1 MGLNSSSML
10 QDQDVEDIKK
20 ETGFSEK
27 QIKRLYI
34 RFLHLDS
41 RGCGRL
47 SREDFGRIPELAIN
61 PLNERIIDSF
71 YFHCSDIDEQE
82 GCNFR
87 EFMKTLAHFRRC
99 SKRGQNPL
107 NTEEEKLK
115 FIFSIYDID
124 KDGNITKAD
133 LLKILEMMV
142 GVSIGKEQ
150 LELIA
155 HRTIQ
160 DADADSDDA
169 IDFEEFKKVMATEE
183 IENKMTVRF
192 LN

>member
-10 QDQDVEDIKK
+10 QDEDIEQIKK

-41 RGCGRL
+41 RGEGVL

-61 PLNERIIDSF
+61 PLSERIIDSF
-71 YFHCSDIDEQE
+71 YFNCNENDEQD

-87 EFMKTLAHFRRC
+87 EFMKTLAHFRKFSR
-99 SKRGQNPL
+99 RGINPL
-107 NTEEEKLK
+107 NTQEQKLK

-124 KDGNITKAD
+124 NDGKITKVD

-142 GVSIGKEQ
+142 GINIGKEQ

-155 HRTIQ
+155 HRTIK
-160 DADADSDDA
+160 DADADIDDC

-183 IENKMTVRF
+183 IEAKMTVRF

>member
-1 MGLNSSSML
+1 MGLNSSTML
-10 QDQDVEDIKK
+10 QDQDIEQIKK
-20 ETGFSEK
+20 ETGFSEQ

-41 RGCGRL
+41 RGSGTL

-71 YFHCSDIDEQE
+71 YFNCNENDEQE
-82 GCNFR
+82 ECNFR
-87 EFMKTLAHFRRC
+87 EFMKTLAHFRQF
-99 SKRGQNPL
+99 SKKGHNPL

-124 KDGNITKAD
+124 KDGIITQAD

-142 GVSIGKEQ
+142 GVNIGREQ

-155 HRTIQ
+155 HRTIK
-160 DADADSDDA
+160 DADADIDDR
-169 IDFEEFKKVMATEE
+169 IDFDEFKKVMKTEE
-183 IENKMTVRF
+183 IATKMTVRF